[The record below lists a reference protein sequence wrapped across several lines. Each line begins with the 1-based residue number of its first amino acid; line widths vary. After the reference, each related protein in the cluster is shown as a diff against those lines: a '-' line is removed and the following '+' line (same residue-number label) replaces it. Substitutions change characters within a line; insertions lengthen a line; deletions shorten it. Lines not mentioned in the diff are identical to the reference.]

1 MNRRIRTLAAGAV
14 PIVALGALLASPAA
28 IVPFAAEGPGPVFD
42 VLGEV
47 EGAPAIEISGTAED
61 GPSAGRLDMTTV
73 AVSHN
78 LPLARAIAMWADPD
92 QQIVPIEV
100 VFPPGLSTEEVE
112 RRNEVMFADS
122 EANATAAA
130 LRALDRPVRVAVAR
144 VFDDAPAAGLV
155 EEGDEV
161 IAVDGFGV
169 TGPAGLQRAVAGHAP
184 GERVTLRVRRGDA
197 EREVS
202 VRLGESPRD
211 PSRGHLGV
219 GIAVRPADG
228 LRVDYNVSG
237 IGGPS
242 AGLIMSLAVVDKL
255 SPGDLTAGRHIAGT
269 GTIDGAGSV
278 GEIGGITH
286 KIAAARAAGADMF
299 LVPEANCAEAL
310 TADAGRMPLVRVR
323 DLDGALAALEDPA
336 AAPRCGA

>member
-1 MNRRIRTLAAGAV
+1 MNRRIRTLVAGAV

-61 GPSAGRLDMTTV
+61 DPSAGRLDMTTV

-78 LPLARAIAMWADPD
+78 LPLSRAIGMWADPD

-130 LRALDRPVRVAVAR
+130 LRALGRPVQVAVAR
-144 VFDDAPAAGLV
+144 VLDDGPAAGVL
-155 EEGDEV
+155 EEGDV
-161 IAVDGFGV
+161 VLAVDGVGV
-169 TGPAGLQRAVAGHAP
+169 TGPRELQDAVGAHAP
-184 GERVTLRVRRGDA
+184 GEEVTLRVARDGA
-197 EREVS
+197 ERELA
-202 VRLGESPRD
+202 VRLGEHPED
-211 PSRGHLGV
+211 PARGHLGV
-219 GIAVRPADG
+219 GIAARPG
-228 LRVDYNVSG
+228 EGVRVDYNVSG

-242 AGLIMSLAVVDKL
+242 AGLIMTLALVDKL
-255 SPGDLTAGRHIAGT
+255 SPGDLTGGRHIAGT
-269 GTIDGAGSV
+269 GTIDGIGTV

-286 KIAAARAAGADMF
+286 KIAAAREAGAELF

-323 DLDGALAALEDPA
+323 DLDGALAALADPA